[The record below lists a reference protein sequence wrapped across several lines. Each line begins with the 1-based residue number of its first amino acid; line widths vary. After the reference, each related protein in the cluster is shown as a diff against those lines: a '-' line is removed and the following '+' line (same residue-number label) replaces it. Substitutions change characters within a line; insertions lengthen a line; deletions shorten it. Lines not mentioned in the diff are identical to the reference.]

1 MHHDLPTV
9 AASGFRT
16 ARLVDASLA
25 DGRGATAPTA
35 ERLDILLALD
45 DLGIDAALIGYPAAR
60 PADLALLEASR
71 ARCRQLTRM
80 VCTALADAPVLAD
93 LLGRGGPTEN
103 GPPIEVV
110 LECGTDPRLAEGAD
124 PVALLTGA
132 IIRLAPRAPVWVELA
147 AIAAAAPEMLRSLV
161 HAALAAGARGL
172 ILADTTG
179 RMLPA
184 ETAATIGM
192 LRAITGPAIPVIV
205 APADD
210 LGLAT
215 ANALAGLAAGADG
228 VLGAIGGLGERAG
241 LVPIEEVATAIR
253 YRPDH
258 VRLDH
263 AIDLAALVRTGMTI
277 ADRLSVDLGRNKA
290 LLGDYVFGTAAG
302 LHQHGLLNHP
312 ITYEYLDPADFG
324 RERRILIGRHSG
336 RAVLRARL
344 TEAGINLDPAG
355 LEAVYQAVMRS
366 ADPERFNDTAE
377 LVALHRRLSAGD
389 AVAGP
394 VAHVSQGA

>member
-1 MHHDLPTV
+1 M
-9 AASGFRT
+9 
-16 ARLVDASLA
+16 
-25 DGRGATAPTA
+25 
-35 ERLDILLALD
+35 
-45 DLGIDAALIGYPAAR
+45 
-60 PADLALLEASR
+60 
-71 ARCRQLTRM
+71 
-80 VCTALADAPVLAD
+80 
-93 LLGRGGPTEN
+93 
-103 GPPIEVV
+103 
-110 LECGTDPRLAEGAD
+110 
-124 PVALLTGA
+124 
-132 IIRLAPRAPVWVELA
+132 
-147 AIAAAAPEMLRSLV
+147 
-161 HAALAAGARGL
+161 
-172 ILADTTG
+172 
-179 RMLPA
+179 
-184 ETAATIGM
+184 
-192 LRAITGPAIPVIV
+192 
-205 APADD
+205 
-210 LGLAT
+210 
-215 ANALAGLAAGADG
+215 
-228 VLGAIGGLGERAG
+228 
-241 LVPIEEVATAIR
+241 PIEEVATAIR

-277 ADRLSVDLGRNKA
+277 AERLSVDLGRNKA